1 MAKIKGGPT
10 SGKSFKFGHHMGHLI
25 AKLETFIVVT
35 WSKVDLTL
43 FWNFLTA
50 LVLPLI
56 FTPQHLFRPCQT
68 SDIVF
73 VSIVGFQQI
82 SLTLLPHK

>member
-10 SGKSFKFGHHMGHLI
+10 LGKSFKFGHQVAHLM

-68 SDIVF
+68 SGIAF